1 VNYTIGY
8 YLSAKMAR
16 LFKGKRQQEEQNG
29 TKKSSSAEKRNL
41 KAKV

>member
-1 VNYTIGY
+1 
-8 YLSAKMAR
+8 MAR

-29 TKKSSSAEKRNL
+29 TKKANSAANP